1 MNILQNSVNLQD
13 QTTNIRKRK
22 INITYNVKQYI
33 EFCAT
38 FCLKQLVEDP
48 TRITT
53 DKSSIINLILTISNE
68 KVSQAVIVEITL
80 SNYHLGFYIKTTKKE
95 TLNKLRYPTLRSLK
109 N

>member
-33 EFCAT
+33 EFLC
-38 FCLKQLVEDP
+38 KQLVEDP

-53 DKSSIINLILTISNE
+53 DKSSIINLMLTISNE